1 MRIAHAGAAGAKSH
15 VQVTRTGTSTRR
27 SGEHP
32 APHRTAPRNTILR
45 GDCVEVMRDL
55 PASSVDLVFADP
67 PYNLQLENALS
78 RPDQS
83 RVDAVD
89 DDWDKFAS
97 FVDYDSFTRDWLA
110 AARKLMKPEATIFV
124 IGSYHNIFRVG
135 AIMQDLGFWILNDI
149 VWRKANPMPNFRGR
163 RFTNAHETLIWAA
176 RSAKAKRYTF
186 NYEALKAGNEDCQV
200 RSDWFLPICTG
211 AERLKDS
218 AGRKTH
224 PTQKPEALLNRV
236 LLSATKSGDV
246 VLDPFF
252 GTGTTGAA
260 AKRLRRAFIGI
271 ERDADY
277 IAAAEARI
285 ADVGPLPEAVVAA
298 APAKR
303 SEPRVAFAALI
314 EVGLIAPG
322 AILLDE
328 KRRHRALV
336 RADGAVAVGDI
347 VGSIH
352 KIGALVQGLPACNG
366 WTFWH
371 CECAGRLEPIDSLRA
386 AFRKDMRKASAV

>member
-1 MRIAHAGAAGAKSH
+1 MRIAHAGAAGAKSL
-15 VQVTRTGTSTRR
+15 VQVTRTGPSTRR
-27 SGEHP
+27 SGEHLAP
-32 APHRTAPRNTILR
+32 ARILPRNQILR
-45 GDCVEVMRDL
+45 GNCIEVMQGL
-55 PASSVDLVFADP
+55 PAASVDLVFADP
-67 PYNLQLENALS
+67 PYNLQLEGELS

-97 FVDYDSFTRDWLA
+97 FASYDTFTRDWLS
-110 AARKLMKPEATIFV
+110 AARRVMKPDATIFI

-163 RFTNAHETLIWAA
+163 RFTNAHETLIWAS
-176 RSAKAKRYTF
+176 RSADAKAYTF

-200 RSDWFLPICTG
+200 RSDWFFPICTG
-211 AERLKDS
+211 AERLKDA

-224 PTQKPEALLNRV
+224 PTQKPEALLHRV
-236 LLSATKSGDV
+236 LVSTTKPGDV

-260 AKRLRRAFIGI
+260 AKRLRRAFVGV
-271 ERDADY
+271 ERDEGYIRAAETR
-277 IAAAEARI
+277 IAAIE
-285 ADVGPLPEAVVAA
+285 PLPEDAVAA
-298 APAKR
+298 APTKR
-303 SEPRVAFAALI
+303 SEPRIPFAALI
-314 EVGLIAPG
+314 EAGLIAPG
-322 AILLDE
+322 TLLTDE
-328 KRRHRALV
+328 KRRHSAVV
-336 RADGAVAVGDI
+336 RADGAVAIGDI

-352 KIGALVQGLPACNG
+352 KTGALAQGLPACNG

-371 CECAGRLEPIDSLRA
+371 HERGGGLEPIDTLRA
-386 AFRKDMRKASAV
+386 AFRKEMRGIAAA

>member
-163 RFTNAHETLIWAA
+163 RFTNAHETMIWAA
-176 RSAKAKRYTF
+176 RGPESRYRF
-186 NYEALKAGNEDCQV
+186 NYQAMKALNDELQM
-200 RSDWFLPICTG
+200 RSDWFIPLCTG
-211 AERLKDS
+211 GERLRDATGAKL
-218 AGRKTH
+218 H
-224 PTQKPEALLNRV
+224 PT
-236 LLSATKSGDV
+236 
-246 VLDPFF
+246 
-252 GTGTTGAA
+252 
-260 AKRLRRAFIGI
+260 
-271 ERDADY
+271 
-277 IAAAEARI
+277 
-285 ADVGPLPEAVVAA
+285 
-298 APAKR
+298 
-303 SEPRVAFAALI
+303 
-314 EVGLIAPG
+314 
-322 AILLDE
+322 
-328 KRRHRALV
+328 
-336 RADGAVAVGDI
+336 
-347 VGSIH
+347 
-352 KIGALVQGLPACNG
+352 
-366 WTFWH
+366 
-371 CECAGRLEPIDSLRA
+371 
-386 AFRKDMRKASAV
+386 